1 MGPSRVATI
10 SSIAVCVGGAAVA
23 LVHYYAGSGSP
34 GRPEGWLSA
43 IGFAAP
49 IFGAGLVGLI
59 GASRSHGAL
68 MLAAGTAIIPMS
80 VVSIVL
86 LPLLFP
92 AIVLLAHGGNTAHG
106 PKSFIFPTLILVVLV
121 GAFALT
127 VFHQDPAE
135 WSGPDGPESSSN
147 IVTNTE
153 ALFAIAS
160 AVGANVVA
168 TIVATKDRHR
178 PKLTL

>member
-43 IGFAAP
+43 VGFAAP
-49 IFGAGLVGLI
+49 IFGAG
-59 GASRSHGAL
+59 
-68 MLAAGTAIIPMS
+68 
-80 VVSIVL
+80 
-86 LPLLFP
+86 
-92 AIVLLAHGGNTAHG
+92 
-106 PKSFIFPTLILVVLV
+106 LV

-135 WSGPDGPESSSN
+135 WSGPDGPEGSSN